1 MYLTISKIA
10 KQERYCKAIITIIC
24 LFFFLLSNGYCNK
37 IENLKLF
44 DTIIN
49 KDILVGKD
57 IQKDLFSSE
66 VIEEQKI
73 RRYIFEFKFK
83 NIELIAKAVSD
94 NYDLAVN

>member
-10 KQERYCKAIITIIC
+10 KQERYCKAIIKIIC
-24 LFFFLLSNGYCNK
+24 LFFFLLSNGYCYK